1 MEIPPP
7 PEMLD
12 LVRRLEPGRPLID
25 RLAGHPGVHL
35 VGGAVRDLLLGKAP
49 TDLDLAVEG
58 DAESLVAELGGRV
71 LRHERFGTWT
81 VALDGFSYDIART
94 RSETYP
100 HPGALPDVTPASLAE
115 DLTRRDFTVNAL
127 AVALGGP
134 EAGSL
139 TAAQGAVDDLG
150 RGWLRVLHDQ
160 SFRDDPTRLLRL
172 VRYGSRLGF
181 SVESHTADLARAA
194 VTERALETVSGPRI
208 GAELRLLATESDPL
222 DAMLALNGLSL
233 DQAIQPRFG
242 LTPEDLPMARQALA
256 LMPPEIPPHRLAIA
270 LAARR
275 IPGSELHG
283 LLDRLAFEAEDRDA
297 IVATAGQGE
306 VVAQALAASVRP
318 SQVAAAAAGLPPEL
332 VALAGALG
340 PRDVAGSWL
349 ARLRHVRLEITGS
362 DLMDA
367 GINQGPAVGR
377 GLQAALAAKLD
388 GGVQGRDAE
397 LAVALEAARAS
408 G

>member
-1 MEIPPP
+1 MDIPPP

-35 VGGAVRDLLLGKAP
+35 VGGAVRDLLLGKTP

-71 LRHERFGTWT
+71 LSHERFGTWT

-100 HPGALPDVTPASLAE
+100 HPGALPDVTPASLAQ

-150 RGWLRVLHDQ
+150 RGWLRVLHDK

-172 VRYGSRLGF
+172 IRYGSRLGF

-194 VTERALETVSGPRI
+194 VAERALETVSGPRI
-208 GAELRLLATESDPL
+208 GAELRLLATEPDPL
-222 DAMLALNGLSL
+222 DALLALNELSL
-233 DQAIQPRFG
+233 DRAIHPGFG
-242 LTPEDLPMARQALA
+242 LTTEDLPMARQALA
-256 LMPPEIPPHRLAIA
+256 LMPPELSPQRLAIA

-306 VVAQALAASVRP
+306 VVAEALAASVRP
-318 SQVAAAAAGLPPEL
+318 SQVVEAAAGLPPEL

-367 GINQGPAVGR
+367 GIKQGPAVGR